1 MMWFDS
7 ERRYKLLHEKHAV
20 HRMFARATFEFWQ
33 RLGFHVA
40 ADHFYD
46 PIPNTNVIRRSY
58 NREARCLPGLSVDW
72 ESFRDP
78 ACRLISAY
86 LDDYLEDRQAAGFDK
101 DNYYFRALDA
111 LYYYAFLRD
120 RQPRRVVE
128 IGQGFS
134 TRLALAALARNARLS
149 GDRVELVSADPYPRL
164 RVAPPGFDKVQLTT
178 HVTPLQDIVDTL
190 PAMLAP
196 GDLLFVDS
204 SHVFK
209 FGSDVQCLFER
220 VYPRL
225 ASGVRLHIHDILTP
239 FDYPWEW
246 LVDRKQFWNE
256 QYFVESFLSF
266 NEAFRI
272 DMPLHYVSRT
282 DAVRDLVKAQG
293 YWLEVEHSEATS
305 LYLEKVK

>member
-1 MMWFDS
+1 MTWFDS

-20 HRMFARATFEFWQ
+20 HRMVARATFEFWQ

-46 PIPNTNVIRRSY
+46 PIPNTNVIRRNY
-58 NREARCLPGLSVDW
+58 NKEARCLPGFSVDW
-72 ESFRDP
+72 ASFPEP

-86 LDDYLEDRQAAGFDK
+86 FADYLEDRKAAGFDK

-134 TRLALAALARNARLS
+134 TRLALAALARNVSLS

-164 RVAPPGFDKVQLTT
+164 RVPPPGFDKVHLTT
-178 HVTPLQDIVDTL
+178 HLTPLQDIADTL

-225 ASGVRLHIHDILTP
+225 AAGVRVHIHDIFTP
-239 FDYPWEW
+239 FDYPWDW

-282 DAVRDLVKAQG
+282 DAVREMVKAHG
-293 YWLEVEHSEATS
+293 YWPEVEYSEATS
-305 LYLEKVK
+305 LYLEKVR